1 MERIKSLVHMNSI
14 SKKVLLII
22 IGLILLT
29 NLITGAFSIMEH
41 KKEIIRL
48 RAGEALAAGKVL
60 ARSIDGDEL
69 KQHLGYVGNEPYYDS
84 MKTMISEG
92 KSVTG
97 MKYLYLLTPNLE
109 KGELNYIIEG
119 QTEEDDPEMIYDYDT
134 VVSYDDY
141 FAYENEIA
149 GFNEAFISGENFV
162 MKMAEDGDFGYLLTV
177 FIPIMDSAG
186 QTVAMLGLDID
197 ANEVVAQS
205 NQLAYSLMGLSL
217 LGILAIS
224 LMAYYLIRKT
234 VTHPLKRVVGAFDR
248 LSLGAVDVQVD
259 LKSND
264 EMGHLATAFQKM
276 VDNIREQAAAAER
289 IAAGDLSVSIRPKS
303 EEDILS
309 SSINSVVDNL
319 NSLVNESKQLTE
331 AAINGQLDLR
341 GDEDRF
347 QGGYRQIIEGT
358 NATLDA
364 IKAPLDVAKECII
377 GLAQGTRLDH
387 IPDSG
392 LYNGY
397 YGDLVRNLNQVIG
410 TVNLLLNQ
418 IKKLTEE
425 AQQGN
430 LSYRG
435 DSSGLQGEYVS
446 LVEGMNGTIDALVQ
460 PLNLMADYVEK
471 IGEGEIPD
479 RITDEYNG
487 DFNLIKNSLN
497 ECLEGLESLVE
508 GSEILK
514 KMRVNDYSVKVE
526 KESKGIYQDMAVSIN
541 GVIDNLNSIQKLAE
555 RVSRGDLSD
564 IDYLRKTGKQCDKDY
579 LIPSLTLMIE
589 NIISL
594 VDETRILTEAAVE
607 GNLEV
612 RGKTEKFNGEFSTVI
627 QGINRT
633 MDATIEPVQ
642 EALQVLKEMASGNLH
657 TAVKGNYRGGHGE
670 IKEALNETIHNLSAY
685 TEEISLVLSEIG
697 RGNLNVAVQADY
709 KGDYLIIRDALQ
721 DILYSLN
728 GIMADINQSADQ
740 VASGSRQVSDGSQAL
755 SQGATEQAG
764 SIEELA
770 ASITE
775 ISEQTRDNAVNAA
788 EASSFASKARDF
800 AKRGNKQMQDMLK
813 SMEEIND
820 SSSSISD
827 IIKVIDDIAFQ
838 TNILALNAAVEA
850 ARAGEQG
857 KGFAVVAEEVRSLA
871 ARSAAAANHTTQ
883 LIEGSI
889 SKVQAGT
896 KIAKDTAADLDQIVG
911 EIDKAATLMEGIAG
925 ASNQQASAV
934 VQVHKGLQQVSEV
947 VQNNSA
953 TAEESAAASEELSG
967 QAELLKEMVGR
978 FTLSLLP
985 ESSL

>member
-1 MERIKSLVHMNSI
+1 MERIKNLVHMNSI

-22 IGLILLT
+22 IALILLT

-60 ARSIDGDEL
+60 ARSIDGNEL
-69 KQHLGYVGNEPYYDS
+69 KEHLGYVGNETYYDA
-84 MKTMISEG
+84 MKALISDA

-97 MKYLYLLTPNLE
+97 MKYLYLLTPSPE

-119 QTEEDDPEMIYDYDT
+119 QTSEDDPDMIYDYDT

-141 FAYENEIA
+141 FAYENEIV
-149 GFNEAFISGENFV
+149 GFNEAFSSGENFV

-177 FIPIMDSAG
+177 FIPIMDTAG
-186 QTVAMLGLDID
+186 QTIAMLGLDID
-197 ANEVVAQS
+197 ANDVVAQS
-205 NQLAYSLMGLSL
+205 NQLAYSLMGLSF
-217 LGILAIS
+217 LGILVIS

-248 LSLGAVDVQVD
+248 LSIGAVDVQVD

-289 IAAGDLSVSIRPKS
+289 IAAGDLSVSITPKS

-309 SSINSVVDNL
+309 SSINSVAENL
-319 NSLVNESKQLTE
+319 NSLVNESRQLTE

-347 QGGYRQIIEGT
+347 QGGYRQIIVGT

-364 IKAPLDVAKECII
+364 IKTPLDVAKECII
-377 GLAQGTRLDH
+377 GLAQGTRLED
-387 IPDSG
+387 IPDAER
-392 LYNGY
+392 YNGY
-397 YGDLVRNLNQVIG
+397 YGDLVRNLNRVIG

-418 IKKLTEE
+418 IRKLTEE
-425 AQQGN
+425 AQKGN

-435 DSSGLQGEYVS
+435 DSSGLEGEYVS

-460 PLNLMADYVEK
+460 PLNLMAGYVAK
-471 IGEGEIPD
+471 IGEGEIPE
-479 RITDEYNG
+479 RITDDYNG
-487 DFNLIKNSLN
+487 DFNRIKNSIN
-497 ECLEGLESLVE
+497 ECLEGLGSLLE

-514 KMRVNDYSVKVE
+514 KMSANDYTTKVE

-541 GVIDNLNSIQKLAE
+541 GVIDNLNNIQSLAE
-555 RVSRGDLSD
+555 RVSKGDLSD
-564 IDYLRKTGKQCDKDY
+564 IENLRRTGKQSENDY
-579 LIPSLTLMIE
+579 LIPALTLMIE

-612 RGKTEKFNGEFSTVI
+612 RGKAEKFSGEFSTVI
-627 QGINRT
+627 QGINKT
-633 MDATIEPVQ
+633 MDATIEPVK
-642 EALQVLKEMASGNLH
+642 EALEVLKEMANGNLH
-657 TAVKGNYRGGHGE
+657 TSVQGNYRGGHGE
-670 IKEALNETIHNLSAY
+670 IKKALNETINNLSVY

-697 RGNLNVAVQADY
+697 KGNLNVAVQADY

-764 SIEELA
+764 SIEELV

-788 EASSFASKARDF
+788 EASNFASMAREY
-800 AKRGNKQMQDMLK
+800 AKRGNQQMQDMLK

-871 ARSAAAANHTTQ
+871 ARSGEAANHTTQ

-896 KIAKDTAADLDQIVG
+896 KIAKGTAADLNQIVG
-911 EIDKAATLMEGIAG
+911 EIDKAATLMEGIAV
-925 ASNQQASAV
+925 ASNQQASAI
-934 VQVHKGLQQVSEV
+934 VQVNKGLQQVSEV

-978 FTLSLLP
+978 FTLSH
-985 ESSL
+985 

>member
-1 MERIKSLVHMNSI
+1 MERIKNLVQMNSI

-41 KKEIIRL
+41 KKEIIQL

-60 ARSIDGDEL
+60 ARSIDGNEL
-69 KQHLGYVGNEPYYDS
+69 KKHLGYLGNEPYYDAT
-84 MKTMISEG
+84 KALISDA

-97 MKYLYLLTPNLE
+97 MKYLYLLTPNPE
-109 KGELNYIIEG
+109 MGELNYIIEG
-119 QTEEDDPEMIYDYDT
+119 QTSEDDPDMIYDYDT
-134 VVSYDDY
+134 AVSYEEY
-141 FAYENEIA
+141 FAYEDEIT
-149 GFNEAFISGENFV
+149 GFNEAFESGEQFV

-177 FIPIMDSAG
+177 FIPIMDSAD

-197 ANEVVAQS
+197 ANDVVAQS
-205 NQLAYSLMGLSL
+205 NQLAYSLMGLSF
-217 LGILAIS
+217 LGILVIS

-234 VTHPLKRVVGAFDR
+234 VTHPLKRVVAAFGR
-248 LSLGAVDVQVD
+248 LSQGAVDVQVD

-264 EMGHLATAFQKM
+264 EMGQLAAAFQKM
-276 VDNIREQAAAAER
+276 VHNIREQAAAAER
-289 IAAGDLSVSIRPKS
+289 IAEGDLSVCITPKS

-309 SSINSVVDNL
+309 NSINSVVENL
-319 NSLVNESKQLTE
+319 NSLVNESKLLTE

-347 QGGYRQIIEGT
+347 QGGYLQIIEGT

-377 GLAQGTRLDH
+377 GLARGTRLDD
-387 IPDSG
+387 IPDPEH
-392 LYNGY
+392 YNGY
-397 YGDLVRNLNQVIG
+397 YGDLVRNLNRVIG

-418 IKKLTEE
+418 IKSLTEE
-425 AQQGN
+425 ARKGN

-435 DSSGLQGEYVS
+435 DSSGLQGEYVT
-446 LVEGMNGTIDALVQ
+446 LVEGMNGTIDALVR

-471 IGEGEIPD
+471 IGKGEIPD
-479 RITDEYNG
+479 KIIDEYNG
-487 DFNLIKNSLN
+487 DFNLIKSSLN
-497 ECLEGLESLVE
+497 ECLEGLASLVE

-514 KMRVNDYSVKVE
+514 KMSANDYTVKVE
-526 KESKGIYQDMAVSIN
+526 RESKGIYQDMAVSIN
-541 GVIDNLNSIQKLAE
+541 GVIDNLNSIQSLAE
-555 RVSRGDLSD
+555 RVSKGDLSD
-564 IDYLRKTGKQCDKDY
+564 IENLKRTGKQSENDH
-579 LIPSLTLMIE
+579 LIPALTLMIE

-594 VDETRILTEAAVE
+594 VDETRTLTEAAVE

-612 RGKTEKFNGEFSTVI
+612 RGKAEKFSGEFSKVI
-627 QGINRT
+627 QGINET
-633 MDATIEPVQ
+633 MDATIEPVK
-642 EALQVLKEMASGNLH
+642 EALEVLKEMANGNLH
-657 TAVKGNYRGGHGE
+657 ISVKGNYRGGHGE
-670 IKEALNETIHNLSAY
+670 IKKSLNETIHNLSTY

-697 RGNLNVAVQADY
+697 KGNLNVAVQADY
-709 KGDYLIIRDALQ
+709 RGDYLIIREALQ

-764 SIEELA
+764 SIEELV

-788 EASSFASKARDF
+788 EASSLASLARDF
-800 AKRGNKQMQDMLK
+800 AKRGNQQMQGMLK

-871 ARSAAAANHTTQ
+871 ARSGEAANHTTQ
-883 LIEGSI
+883 LIEGSV
-889 SKVQAGT
+889 SKVHAGT
-896 KIAKDTAADLDQIVG
+896 KIAKDTAANLDKIVG
-911 EIDKAATLMEGIAG
+911 AIDTAATLMEGIAG
-925 ASNQQASAV
+925 ASNQQASAI
-934 VQVHKGLQQVSEV
+934 VQVNKGLQQVSEV

-978 FTLSLLP
+978 FNLSLLP